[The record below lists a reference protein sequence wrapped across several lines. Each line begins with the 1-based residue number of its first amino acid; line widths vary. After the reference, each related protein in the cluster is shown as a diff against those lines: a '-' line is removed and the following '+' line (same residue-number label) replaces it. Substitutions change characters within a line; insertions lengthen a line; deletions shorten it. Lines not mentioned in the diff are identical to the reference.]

1 MNVIID
7 MMNVKIV
14 WDNVW
19 VEWYWNDGVIYYIG
33 DGNIMGLGN

>member
-7 MMNVKIV
+7 MMNVKIE

-19 VEWYWNDGVIYYIG
+19 VEWYWKDGVIYYIG
-33 DGNIMGLGN
+33 DDNIMG